1 MKYTCIVH
9 HGLSFP
15 ALIKLLSRTLW
26 IYQLQKINYQK
37 ITDGIHLHA
46 RHNEAI
52 LQSVSYKYY
61 IIYWQ
66 NSFFLNFHLKFSPD
80 DKSDMPI
87 FQCYSETLGSASVKS
102 ELCPFILHLYMKN
115 VTAKKIQLSCIFT
128 RQTDCVAK
136 ENRFKGEFNLNFT
149 TFPNPIS

>member
-1 MKYTCIVH
+1 MAS
-9 HGLSFP
+9 LFLP
-15 ALIKLLSRTLW
+15 LLNFCHEH
-26 IYQLQKINYQK
+26 Y
-37 ITDGIHLHA
+37 G
-46 RHNEAI
+46 
-52 LQSVSYKYY
+52 Y
-61 IIYWQ
+61 I
-66 NSFFLNFHLKFSPD
+66 NFHLKFFPD